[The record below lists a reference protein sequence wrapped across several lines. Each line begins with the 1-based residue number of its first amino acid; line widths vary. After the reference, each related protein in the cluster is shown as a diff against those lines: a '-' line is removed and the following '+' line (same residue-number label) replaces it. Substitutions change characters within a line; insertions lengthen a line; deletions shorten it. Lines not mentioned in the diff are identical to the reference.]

1 MTQAIGCSCCRDDSP
16 ESANALHCAAMRRLA
31 TYLLLLLVSQLAN
44 GSEADGDLAKIKE
57 LELEEVRERISDLKR
72 SMDARAADRDRLTA
86 ELQDAEIV
94 ISEKRI
100 RLREIDRERQYTEK
114 QKATLDTEMA
124 EKEAALEEES
134 TELAA
139 QVRAAYMSGSQEKI
153 KMLLNQDNPAT
164 LGRVIS
170 YYAYLNQYRAKNIET
185 VSARIRELA
194 RLRDQVAVEEARL
207 ADIGLRRHT
216 ELTRIDKAQERRR
229 KLLAALNNK
238 IADEGDE
245 IDRLAAQEKDLARLI
260 SELTSILSDYPI
272 SSENPFSEHR
282 GRLTWPVVGTLVHD
296 FGQPRIGGRLKW
308 NGVVLAA
315 PRGREVRSVYHGR
328 VVFADW
334 LAGMGLLVIVEH
346 GEGYMTLYGYNE
358 TILKNTG
365 DWVAP
370 GDVIA
375 TVGDSGGQAQAGLYF
390 EMRHGTAHM
399 DPRRWVTRSHGN

>member
-1 MTQAIGCSCCRDDSP
+1 
-16 ESANALHCAAMRRLA
+16 MRRPA
-31 TYLLLLLVSQLAN
+31 FCLLVLVAVQSPTPLAS
-44 GSEADGDLAKIKE
+44 GAEADGELAKVRE
-57 LELEEVRERISDLKR
+57 LELAEVRERISELKK

-86 ELQDAEIV
+86 ELQNAEIE
-94 ISEKRI
+94 ISGKRI
-100 RLREIDRERQYTEK
+100 RLREIERERQYTARRK
-114 QKATLDTEMA
+114 VDLDAEMTERA
-124 EKEAALEEES
+124 AALDEES

-139 QVRAAYMSGSQEKI
+139 QVRAAYMSGSHEKI
-153 KMLLNQDNPAT
+153 RMLLNQDDPAT
-164 LGRVIS
+164 LGRLIS
-170 YYAYLNQYRAKNIET
+170 YYAYLNQYRARNIET
-185 VSARIRELA
+185 VSARIRELVQLQG
-194 RLRDQVAVEEARL
+194 RVVAEEARL
-207 ADIGLRRHT
+207 SDIRSRRQV
-216 ELTRIDKAQERRR
+216 ELTRVSTAQERRQQ
-229 KLLAALNNK
+229 LLARLNSK
-238 IADEGDE
+238 IADEGTE

-282 GRLTWPVVGTLVHD
+282 GQLTWPVAGTLLHD
-296 FGQPRIGGRLKW
+296 FGQPRVGGKLKW

-375 TVGDSGGQAQAGLYF
+375 TVGDSGGQTQAGLYF
-390 EMRHGTAHM
+390 EVRHGTAPV
-399 DPRRWVTRSHGN
+399 DPNRWVTRRPGG